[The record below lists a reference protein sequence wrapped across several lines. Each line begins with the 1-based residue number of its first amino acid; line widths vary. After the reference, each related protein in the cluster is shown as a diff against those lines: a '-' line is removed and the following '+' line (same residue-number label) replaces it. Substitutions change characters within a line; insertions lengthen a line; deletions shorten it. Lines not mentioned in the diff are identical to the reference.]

1 MSYFEGVLKILNF
14 WRDFFGFFGF
24 EFGNLGNGLFYF
36 FGIGGT
42 NPARRSVP
50 KSPSGGMHYC
60 FNATGGCTAKNKPGI
75 TPGRSHLL
83 YLHAKYIVNI
93 IINNNV
99 MPLHPF
105 GLCFAMGL
113 LYRAM
118 PWRWSGALRVALYR
132 YVKFFSY
139 RVRGVIGFACC
150 VTPSK
155 RGEILRVDIAV
166 TPIRLPENLPF
177 AAFFRVRNGVDRRAS
192 GADACILAIT

>member
-1 MSYFEGVLKILNF
+1 MIF
-14 WRDFFGFFGF
+14 WGF
-24 EFGNLGNGLFYF
+24 EFGNWGKGLFYF

-118 PWRWSGALRVALYR
+118 PRFTARGIARYFLGCYPGNNLQAKHPAGGVFGILCKLALPC
-132 YVKFFSY
+132 F
-139 RVRGVIGFACC
+139 
-150 VTPSK
+150 
-155 RGEILRVDIAV
+155 IAGRPAEAV
-166 TPIRLPENLPF
+166 VF
-177 AAFFRVRNGVDRRAS
+177 
-192 GADACILAIT
+192 